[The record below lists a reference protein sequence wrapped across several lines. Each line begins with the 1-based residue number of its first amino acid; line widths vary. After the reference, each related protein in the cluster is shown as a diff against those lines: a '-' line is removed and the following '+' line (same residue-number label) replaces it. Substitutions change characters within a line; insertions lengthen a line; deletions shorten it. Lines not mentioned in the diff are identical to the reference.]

1 MVCRAGT
8 TPICSDPKPAI
19 AKAEMETQKSSVQ
32 AQTRDVR
39 TDHARGAAVA
49 RRDGALVLALM
60 RHIARGAECRLWSV
74 ADLRSHR
81 ACVAGGARADRK
93 HARPWC
99 KRQLFHARG
108 RKLGSLQGIF
118 MAPR

>member
-1 MVCRAGT
+1 
-8 TPICSDPKPAI
+8 
-19 AKAEMETQKSSVQ
+19 METQKSSVQ

-74 ADLRSHR
+74 ADLRSQGPALPVGLER
-81 ACVAGGARADRK
+81 TGRM
-93 HARPWC
+93 
-99 KRQLFHARG
+99 RG
-108 RKLGSLQGIF
+108 RGASDNCFTLADASWDRCKGYSWPQGSALPQHRIRN
-118 MAPR
+118 A